1 MRKHSPLLISQYEW
15 SWPGVH
21 SLAEFHSNDIS
32 RTVSTRLICVLLR
45 YTTTSGATLQDSI
58 SMIAVLNRGNS
69 QFAILSSMVYT
80 PSCQVTISLSDY
92 WSSHRTANVVD
103 RLKGSM
109 NSRGAALAALTA
121 ASALLAYVVFRKREV
136 NSAMWSGWVV
146 S

>member
-32 RTVSTRLICVLLR
+32 QRVSTRLICVQLR

-69 QFAILSSMVYT
+69 QYAILSSMVYT

>member
-1 MRKHSPLLISQYEW
+1 
-15 SWPGVH
+15 
-21 SLAEFHSNDIS
+21 
-32 RTVSTRLICVLLR
+32 
-45 YTTTSGATLQDSI
+45 
-58 SMIAVLNRGNS
+58 MIAVLNRGNS

-80 PSCQVTISLSDY
+80 QSCQVTISLSDY